1 MSGKCHYLVTC
12 RHSTSKWQRLKNL
25 NNIKIVPW
33 CAKNTHVNSN
43 ISQITFGP
51 IGIAQLLYVSFFT
64 PRVFHILVWPSGSQ
78 CLWHCVFLKSILTAS
93 IFALRT
99 HHAHLVWSKSSS
111 LCLWPSG
118 VLYLGNS
125 WEIFGNLITKY
136 SIRKRLFPK
145 LWFWNHLNYFLHQI
159 PLDLM
164 LDFRFTTNG
173 QHSFEWVASFSP
185 LRVTQKRQ
193 KAGVAEG
200 VSNDKWDP
208 FGFRHLHISKN
219 KEEGRQ
225 RFVFL
230 IISESSLCLQ
240 GTLSCVYWSWS
251 LWECLFYTVLGIF
264 L

>member
-93 IFALRT
+93 IFTLRT

-125 WEIFGNLITKY
+125 WEISGNLITSFHKKAGF
-136 SIRKRLFPK
+136 SQVVVLKSFELFPAPNSIW
-145 LWFWNHLNYFLHQI
+145 LDVRLQI
-159 PLDLM
+159 
-164 LDFRFTTNG
+164 
-173 QHSFEWVASFSP
+173 H
-185 LRVTQKRQ
+185 
-193 KAGVAEG
+193 
-200 VSNDKWDP
+200 
-208 FGFRHLHISKN
+208 H
-219 KEEGRQ
+219 
-225 RFVFL
+225 
-230 IISESSLCLQ
+230 
-240 GTLSCVYWSWS
+240 
-251 LWECLFYTVLGIF
+251 
-264 L
+264 